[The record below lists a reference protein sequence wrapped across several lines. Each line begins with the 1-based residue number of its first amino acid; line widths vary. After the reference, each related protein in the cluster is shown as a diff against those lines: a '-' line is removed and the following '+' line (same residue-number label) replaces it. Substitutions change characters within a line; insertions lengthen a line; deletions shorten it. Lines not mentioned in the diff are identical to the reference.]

1 MSLVSA
7 ALILLFSSNLSFV
20 SSEKIGELA
29 NRQFGVS
36 GTVHTFTD
44 GKMILIVGFTYDGEC
59 WLLLRHNEAS
69 SACRRQHWSRQ
80 WPVAFLLERKKF
92 QLAKATLLL
101 SRISAAI

>member
-7 ALILLFSSNLSFV
+7 ALILLFSSSLSFV
-20 SSEKIGELA
+20 SSEKIGDLA

-44 GKMILIVGFTYDGEC
+44 GKMILIVGFTYDGES

-69 SACRRQHWSRQ
+69 SAAAL
-80 WPVAFLLERKKF
+80 VLLRFYWRENIF
-92 QLAKATLLL
+92 
-101 SRISAAI
+101 S